1 MAARPMCLSNHKEG
15 ISVRAEGKRMRRNHT
30 VDDIVGR
37 GTVFQEGA
45 VNRAVTQS
53 TCARTP

>member
-45 VNRAVTQS
+45 VNRTVTQS
-53 TCARTP
+53 TCART